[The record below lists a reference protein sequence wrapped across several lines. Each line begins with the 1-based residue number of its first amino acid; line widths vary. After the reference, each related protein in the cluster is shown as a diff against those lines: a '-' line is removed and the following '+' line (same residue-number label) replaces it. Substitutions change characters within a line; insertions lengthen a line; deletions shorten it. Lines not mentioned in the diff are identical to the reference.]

1 MTDELAAP
9 RWNFAVSGVLAALTG
24 VAAGHLVASLVR
36 PEASPVV
43 AVGTVVIRN
52 TPEDLKQWAIRQFG
66 DSDKSVLVGSVLA
79 VTLLL
84 AVVAGV
90 LSRRR
95 PGVGL
100 GFVAVLGAAVIAA
113 GRVTAR
119 SSAPLSVPL
128 SWLWPGL
135 VAAAVAAVALLSLR
149 RLALGHPVVGSW
161 IPEAERSFAT
171 GTVQPGGDNEIEA
184 TDVMA
189 AAVPVESPTDH
200 VAIGYVGGRTAR
212 RRFLTG
218 AAGTVGGSLLVA
230 AMGERFTAPPA
241 VEDIADLRIGSKAPR
256 FPASFD
262 GKVPGITP
270 LRTPPRDFYR
280 IDTALVVPRL
290 DRDRWRLRI
299 GGLVERDVELTF
311 EELVNDFEIIER
323 DITLNCVS
331 NEVGGPYI
339 SSGRWV
345 GVRTR
350 DVLRRAGVRSGA
362 DQILS
367 RSSDG
372 MTIST
377 PVQALLDDRDA
388 IIAVGLDGAPLSRER
403 GYPAR
408 LVTPGLYGFVGA
420 TKWLVEMRATTYAQD
435 PAYWTQRGWAT
446 DAPVKT
452 QSRIDV
458 PRGFQEVPVGRV
470 RAGGVAWA
478 QGRGIS
484 RVEIQLDDG
493 PWQQA
498 LLGADVGIA
507 YWRQWLFDFVMEEPG
522 RHDIRVRAT
531 DGDGNL
537 QSVKRVAP
545 FPDGASGLHT
555 VTFRAV

>member
-1 MTDELAAP
+1 MTDEPTSP
-9 RWNFAVSGVLAALTG
+9 RWPFAAAGVLGAVAG
-24 VAAGHLVASLVR
+24 VAAGHFVASLVR
-36 PEASPVV
+36 AEASPAL
-43 AVGTVVIRN
+43 AVGTVVIHN
-52 TPEDLKQWAIRQFG
+52 TPEGLKQWAIDQFG
-66 DSDKSVLVGSVLA
+66 DSDKSVLVGTVFV

-84 AVVAGV
+84 AVVAGL

-95 PGVGL
+95 PRIGL
-100 GFVAVLGAAVIAA
+100 AFVALLGAAVIAA
-113 GRVTAR
+113 GHSTAR

-128 SWLWPGL
+128 SWVWPGL
-135 VAAAVAAVALLSLR
+135 VAAVAAGSVLVVLR
-149 RLALGHPVVGSW
+149 RLALGLPAFGSW
-161 IPEAERSFAT
+161 IPAAELSFAA
-171 GTVQPGGDNEIEA
+171 QAGGP
-184 TDVMA
+184 A
-189 AAVPVESPTDH
+189 AAPLGSPTDH

-230 AMGERFTAPPA
+230 ALGEGFTAPPP
-241 VEDIADLRIGSKAPR
+241 VEDISDLRIASRAPH
-256 FPASFD
+256 FPATFD
-262 GKVPGITP
+262 RKVPGITP

-290 DRDRWRLRI
+290 DRDRWRWRI
-299 GGLVERDVELTF
+299 DGLVERNVELSF
-311 EELVNDFEIIER
+311 EELISEFEVIER

-331 NEVGGPYI
+331 NDVGGPYI

-350 DVLRRAGVRSGA
+350 DVLRRAGVRPVA

-377 PVQALLDDRDA
+377 PVQALLDDREA
-388 IIAVGLDGAPLSRER
+388 MIAVGLDGAALSRER

-420 TKWLVEMRATTYAQD
+420 TKWLVGMRATTYSDAS
-435 PAYWTQRGWAT
+435 AYWTQRGWAI

-458 PRGFQEVPVGRV
+458 PRGSEEVPVGRV

-484 RVEIQLDDG
+484 RVEVQLDDG
-493 PWQQA
+493 PWKQA

-507 YWRQWLFDFVMEEPG
+507 YWRQWLFDFVVDKPG
-522 RHDIRVRAT
+522 THELRVRAT
-531 DGDGNL
+531 DGDGNV
-537 QSVKRVAP
+537 QTTKRAMP

-555 VTFRAV
+555 VTFRAT